1 MIIRASTTAFVVIL
15 LAGSVAADDPYLD
28 AARGVAHWVSASAVP
43 TNDGLVWP
51 AGPRDPKSID
61 TTLYTGTPGPI
72 LFLLELSRDTD
83 DSAALTSARAGADA
97 LLASLSEEK
106 GIYTI
111 THDDAYL
118 ERSRKATA
126 LLLSKI
132 TRDNAGVRWVQAE
145 HRTKPE
151 LLVAQTAYM
160 QGASGVGLWLLHMGE
175 STSGRSG
182 PMLTWPDNPFV
193 Y

>member
-118 ERSRKATA
+118 ERFETELGPVRIAHARRHVDEEDGLAEAQHVFHGHGRPVADQHVGVEQGLGVLHPVDVTEPGM
-126 LLLSKI
+126 LSE
-132 TRDNAGVRWVQAE
+132 T
-145 HRTKPE
+145 
-151 LLVAQTAYM
+151 VA
-160 QGASGVGLWLLHMGE
+160 
-175 STSGRSG
+175 
-182 PMLTWPDNPFV
+182 
-193 Y
+193 